1 MISRRRLLAAWIVPL
16 GCLIVGCSSPKEA
29 TGPAEPPPQLT
40 PEQLKGEQ
48 EAARK
53 AQGKK

>member
-1 MISRRRLLAAWIVPL
+1 MISRRHLLAAWIVPL

-29 TGPAEPPPQLT
+29 TGPADPPPQLT

-53 AQGKK
+53 AQHK